1 MLLNSLF
8 SFSLLHVFLMRYSAN
23 FILLM
28 SLLRK
33 AAALIQ
39 HIGRYRSRSETKR
52 LFAREHTTT

>member
-39 HIGRYRSRSETKR
+39 HRSLSKPERNEASVC
-52 LFAREHTTT
+52 